1 MSTKGMKT
9 GNEKN
14 LWVFVEHYDYKPMHV
29 VYELLGAVRELADKS
44 HQKVGAVLITD
55 DAKDMPEKLFSYGA
69 DIVYVAKDAKFKD
82 YSTDMYT
89 NAFVEMIHATIVGIA
104 NKKRQELIAEA
115 ITEVLA

>member
-55 DAKDMPEKLFSYGA
+55 DAKDMLRSYSLM
-69 DIVYVAKDAKFKD
+69 V
-82 YSTDMYT
+82 
-89 NAFVEMIHATIVGIA
+89 
-104 NKKRQELIAEA
+104 LISFMLLRMLNSR
-115 ITEVLA
+115 IILPICIPMLS